1 MMVILQNRVPM
12 DAIDTLYQEHLARRG
27 LPSRAVLERYTRP
40 ITDEGL
46 ARAIARRL
54 ACALPSAEALDYLR
68 RHLRAPLLT
77 VAAGIGFW
85 AHCLYQVQGIET
97 LATDLFVPENNPSF
111 RRPGWYP
118 VQPMDALEALRR
130 YPDHDMLGICLPPGL
145 SLQQLYEAAPQAISR
160 QLFVVGYFS
169 RGAFGGGREGII
181 SEAHGLK
188 FRRVDCIA
196 RWGLEAPSRQTVLI
210 HTWHA

>member
-1 MMVILQNRVPM
+1 MPM
-12 DAIDTLYQEHLARRG
+12 HAIDTLYREHLARRH
-27 LPSRAVLERYTRP
+27 LPARESIERHTGR
-40 ITDEGL
+40 IADERL
-46 ARAIARRL
+46 AHAIAGRL

-68 RHLRAPLLT
+68 GQLRAPLLI

-85 AHCLYQVQGIET
+85 AHCLHHVHGIDV
-97 LATDLFVPENNPSF
+97 LATDLFAPEHNPRF

-130 YPDHDMLGICLPPGL
+130 YPDHDMLGVCLPPGL
-145 SLQQLYEAAPQAISR
+145 SLQQVYEAAPQAVSR

-169 RGAFGGGREGII
+169 YGAFGGGPEGIM

-188 FRRVDCIA
+188 FRRVDCIP
-196 RWGLEAPSRQTVLI
+196 RWGLEAPDYQTVLI
-210 HTWHA
+210 HIWRA